1 MGKPLR
7 KRTLALNAVV
17 LVGLAG
23 CNLALA
29 YVPLG
34 QWNLLVAL
42 SIAGCMD
49 LLLALFFMHLIRER
63 GGVRFAAATAP
74 LFIALLTGLLAADVL
89 TR

>member
-1 MGKPLR
+1 MAKPLE
-7 KRTLALNAVV
+7 KRTLAVNAFV
-17 LVGLAG
+17 LAGLAG
-23 CNLALA
+23 LNWALA

-34 QWNLLVAL
+34 RWNVLVAL
-42 SIAGCMD
+42 GVAGVMD

-63 GGVRFAAATAP
+63 GGVRIAAATAP